1 MGALK
6 AMFSF
11 FTMLRID
18 IDEDDMMAMD
28 RSFHLVPLVGL
39 FYGVMAFVMLTL
51 LSAVVDTLIAAVATL
66 FAVSMM
72 NRFLHLDGVM
82 DLGDGLV
89 VSGGREDH
97 LRALKDSRIGAGGVA
112 FAVFATLLAVTAWS
126 ALVAAGIIVIVLM
139 AEVYSRNASV
149 AAAAF
154 GIPGPGM
161 AGESVRNTG
170 LLSLIKSS
178 TLSVAVTLPFLLYL
192 THIGDWSYAQVLV
205 ITVLMLAVS
214 VTSGWSMSKVAY
226 RNFGMVN
233 GDVLGATNEL
243 TRSLLAIASLA
254 VFSWMFW

>member
-18 IDEDDMMAMD
+18 IDESDMRAMD
-28 RSFHLVPLVGL
+28 SSFHLVPIVGL
-39 FYGVMAFVMLTL
+39 FYGAMAFVMLVL
-51 LSAVVDTLIAAVATL
+51 LSEFVDSLIAAVTTL
-66 FAVSMM
+66 FAVSLM

-89 VSGGREDH
+89 VSGGRDDH

-112 FAVFATLLAVTAWS
+112 FAVFAVLLATTTWS
-126 ALVAAGIIVIVLM
+126 ALVAGGLLVIVLV
-139 AEVYSRNASV
+139 AEVFSRNASV

-154 GIPGPGM
+154 GTPGNGM
-161 AGESVRNTG
+161 AGESVRKTG
-170 LLSLIKSS
+170 PLSLLVAVA
-178 TLSVAVTLPFLLYL
+178 LSVALTLPFLLYL
-192 THIGDWSYAQVLV
+192 SYIGDLTYLQTMVVMAVMVLLS
-205 ITVLMLAVS
+205 VL
-214 VTSGWSMSKVAY
+214 SGWFMATVAE

-243 TRSLLAIASLA
+243 TRPLLAIASLA
-254 VFSWMFW
+254 VFTWMFW

>member
-18 IDEDDMMAMD
+18 IDEEDMRAMD
-28 RSFHLVPLVGL
+28 RSFHLAPFVGL

-51 LSAVVDTLIAAVATL
+51 LSEVVDTLIAAVATL
-66 FAVSMM
+66 FAVSLM

-112 FAVFATLLAVTAWS
+112 FALFAVLLAVTAWS
-126 ALVAAGIIVIVLM
+126 ALVTGGIIVIVLM
-139 AEVYSRNASV
+139 AEVFSRNASV
-149 AAAAF
+149 ATAAF
-154 GIPGPGM
+154 GSPGSGM
-161 AGESVRNTG
+161 AGESVRNTDIG
-170 LLSLIKSS
+170 SLLKSS
-178 TLSVAVTLPFLLYL
+178 VLSVALTLPFLMYL
-192 THIGDWSYAQVLV
+192 TYIGDWSNLQGLAVMA
-205 ITVLMLAVS
+205 LMLVLSVS
-214 VTSGWSMSKVAY
+214 SGWFMSMVAE

-233 GDVLGATNEL
+233 GDVLGASNEL
-243 TRSLLAIASLA
+243 TRPLLAIASLA
-254 VFSWMFW
+254 VFAWMFW

>member
-1 MGALK
+1 MKALK

-11 FTMLRID
+11 FTMLRLD
-18 IDEDDMMAMD
+18 IDEDDMAAMD
-28 RSFHLVPLVGL
+28 RSFHLVPIIGL
-39 FYGVMAFVMLTL
+39 FYGILAYLSMSVLGVFLDSFTSAALTL
-51 LSAVVDTLIAAVATL
+51 FL
-66 FAVSMM
+66 VSLM

-82 DLGDGLV
+82 DIGDGLV

-112 FAVFATLLAVTAWS
+112 FAVFAILLAVGSWS
-126 ALVAAGIIVIVLM
+126 ALAASGLLLAILLG
-139 AEVYSRNASV
+139 EVYARNASV

-154 GIPGPGM
+154 GSPGPGM
-161 AGESVRNTG
+161 AGESVRLTSAASLVKSLVICVIITAP
-170 LLSLIKSS
+170 LLALAVMFGGWTIMESVTL
-178 TLSVAVTLPFLLYL
+178 TLVMAALSVFS
-192 THIGDWSYAQVLV
+192 GLV
-205 ITVLMLAVS
+205 
-214 VTSGWSMSKVAY
+214 MSSIAE